1 MKGGN
6 FLLKNLLKGFAWLA
20 VIIGVFILIKQNVN
34 DDSYAWFEPIYTN
47 AVLIYFIFLISE
59 IVFGII
65 PPELFMIW
73 AATKFELITFIFNI
87 AFLSILSYLAG
98 VLGFGI
104 GVFLNKSLFF
114 SVSKKR
120 ILGKYEKYLLEYGA
134 FMVIV
139 AAVTPVPF
147 SGISMLVG
155 SVDLP
160 FRRYLI
166 FSLFR
171 FLRFIIYAFIV
182 WEANVIY

>member
-6 FLLKNLLKGFAWLA
+6 FLFRNLLKGFAWLA
-20 VIIGVFILIKQNVN
+20 AIIVAFILIKHNV
-34 DDSYAWFEPIYTN
+34 DVDYFKRLEPIYTN
-47 AVLIYFIFLISE
+47 TGLIYLIYLISE
-59 IVFGII
+59 VFFGII

-73 AATKFELITFIFNI
+73 AATSFELTAFVFHI
-87 AFLSILSYLAG
+87 ALLAFFSYLAG

-114 SVSKKR
+114 RLSKKR
-120 ILGKYEKYLLEYGA
+120 LLGKYEKYLLEYGA
-134 FMVIV
+134 FLVIV

-155 SVDLP
+155 SIDLP
-160 FRRYLI
+160 FRRYII

-171 FLRFIIYAFIV
+171 FLRFIVYAFIV
-182 WEANVIY
+182 WEANIIS